1 MKDRWNGRIEVK
13 GRRGMQERGVGRGDG
28 GREERQRDGSVERGE
43 REYLASSTC
52 IARSSSCPRV
62 LIFALKLPIPHL
74 QKKSTCARRKK
85 IQKHRGRE

>member
-1 MKDRWNGRIEVK
+1 MERKDKSERTEGYAGERSGTR
-13 GRRGMQERGVGRGDG
+13 GRRER
-28 GREERQRDGSVERGE
+28 READDGSVERGE
-43 REYLASSTC
+43 REYLASSAC

-74 QKKSTCARRKK
+74 QKKSTCTRRKK